1 MKCQQAQEWMSRA
14 MDDELN
20 PDQRDRLEQHI
31 ASCPDCQAVRATW
44 FEAGDLLRREVVPV
58 PSADVMWADVRRALR
73 QAKPEPAVEVAG
85 WRFTWAAAL
94 VGLALLGAGLW
105 GTLVPGRLSRDVMAE
120 SLVEPVVEWAEAELP
135 GTSTMVYEDAE
146 SDTVVIWLM
155 TAENGA
161 EAPKGT

>member
-1 MKCQQAQEWMSRA
+1 
-14 MDDELN
+14 
-20 PDQRDRLEQHI
+20 
-31 ASCPDCQAVRATW
+31 
-44 FEAGDLLRREVVPV
+44 
-58 PSADVMWADVRRALR
+58 MWADVRRAIR
-73 QAKPEPAVEVAG
+73 QAKPEPAPVLGG

-105 GTLVPGRLSRDVMAE
+105 GTLMPSQSSRGVVAE
-120 SLVEPVVEWAEAELP
+120 SAAEPVVSGRKVNSP